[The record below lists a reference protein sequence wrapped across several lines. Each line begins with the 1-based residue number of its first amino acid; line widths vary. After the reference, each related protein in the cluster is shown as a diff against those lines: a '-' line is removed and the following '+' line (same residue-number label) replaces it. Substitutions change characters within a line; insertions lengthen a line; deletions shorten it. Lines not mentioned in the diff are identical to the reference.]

1 MNDQKFKEL
10 LNLLE
15 SKRIKELRDELLKFE
30 HADIVDFLEK
40 TGKIESLAIF
50 RILPKDVSAEVF
62 AHFDVEDQERLLNSM
77 TNAELTDIVDK
88 LYIDDVVD
96 MLEELP
102 ANVIKKV
109 MTQIKDE
116 KRKIINQYLQY
127 PEDSAGSIMTAEFID
142 IKKYMTVGK
151 AIDKIRKKGMTSETI
166 YTLYITDAKRRL
178 EGFVSIRTLI
188 MSEEHVI
195 IEDLMDE
202 DVIFAHTTDDQEDVA
217 KLFSKYGFL
226 AIPVVDNEK
235 RLVGIVTFDD
245 AVDVMTEEATEDFEL
260 MSAMTPSERPYLKS
274 SAFEIAKNRFA
285 WLLILLITATFTGFI
300 LTRYEDMLTAVT
312 GVIAFV
318 PMLTGAGGNAGAQS
332 STMIIR
338 GLALGEIEI
347 KDYGKIFVKELGTG
361 VLIGTGLSV
370 LNFLRIWI
378 FGGTPEIALAVSASL
393 FCTIILAKSI
403 GGLLPIG
410 AQALKLDPAV
420 MAAPLITTIVDTLS
434 LLIYVFFVSVLLI

>member
-1 MNDQKFKEL
+1 MNDKKLKEL
-10 LNLLE
+10 LHLLE

-30 HADIVDFLEK
+30 QADIADFLEK
-40 TGKIESLAIF
+40 MGKIESLAIF
-50 RILPKDVSAEVF
+50 RILPKDIAAEVF
-62 AHFDVEDQERLLNSM
+62 AHFDVDDQERLLNAM
-77 TNAELTDIVDK
+77 TNVELTDIVDK

-102 ANVIKKV
+102 ASVIKKV
-109 MTQIKDE
+109 MREINPE

-127 PEDSAGSIMTAEFID
+127 PEESAGSIMTAEFID
-142 IKKYMTVGK
+142 IKKSMKVGE
-151 AIDKIRKKGMTSETI
+151 AIQKIRTKGMTSETI

-178 EGFVSIRTLI
+178 EGFISIRTLL
-188 MSEEHVI
+188 MNEEDVI
-195 IEDLMDE
+195 IEDLMEE
-202 DVIFAHTTDDQEDVA
+202 DVIFVHTTDDQEDVA

-226 AIPVVDNEK
+226 AIPVVDNEQ
-235 RLVGIVTFDD
+235 RLVGIVTVDD
-245 AVDVMTEEATEDFEL
+245 AVDVMMEEATEDFEL

-274 SAFEIAKNRFA
+274 SAFEIAKNRFS

-312 GVIAFV
+312 GIIAFV

-347 KDYGKIFVKELGTG
+347 KDYGKIFTKELGAG
-361 VLIGTGLSV
+361 ILIGIGLSSI
-370 LNFLRIWI
+370 NFLRIWI
-378 FGGTPEIALAVSASL
+378 FGGQPLVALAVSASL
-393 FCTIILAKSI
+393 FFTIILAKSI

-420 MAAPLITTIVDTLS
+420 MAAPLITTIVDTVS
-434 LLIYVFFVSVLLI
+434 LLIYVFFVSILLI